1 MKPVR
6 TFDSST
12 TDPVKL
18 YSMLVHAVAPRPI
31 ALVSSLSEDG
41 IANLAPFSFFMA
53 GGASPCS
60 VAVSPTTTRSW
71 TSKDTLRNIQATR
84 QFVINVVTYNIR
96 DKMNQSSAPYPPEV
110 SEWGEAGLTQVPSVK
125 VRPARAAESPIALE
139 CVLYQII
146 SHGSGPMSANYV
158 IGEVV
163 CIHVNDDLFDEND
176 ALDVKRV
183 DYIGRMGG
191 DWYSRATPAAMFELA
206 RPD

>member
-31 ALVSSLSEDG
+31 ALVSSLSHEG

-53 GGASPCS
+53 GGANPCS
-60 VAVSPTTTRSW
+60 VAVSPTTTRSGN
-71 TSKDTLRNIQATR
+71 SKDTLQNIQATR
-84 QFVINVVTYNIR
+84 QFVINVVTYNMR
-96 DKMNQSSAPYPPEV
+96 EKMNQSSAPYPPEV
-110 SEWGEAGLTQVPSVK
+110 SEWSEAGLTQVTSSK
-125 VRPARAAESPIALE
+125 VAPPRAAESPIALE
-139 CVLYQII
+139 CVLYQVI
-146 SHGSGPMSANYV
+146 SHGSGPMAANYI

-163 CIHVNDDLFDEND
+163 CIHVNNDLFDAND
-176 ALDVKRV
+176 TLDATRV

-191 DWYSRATPAAMFELA
+191 DWYSRASPDAMFELP
-206 RPD
+206 RPA